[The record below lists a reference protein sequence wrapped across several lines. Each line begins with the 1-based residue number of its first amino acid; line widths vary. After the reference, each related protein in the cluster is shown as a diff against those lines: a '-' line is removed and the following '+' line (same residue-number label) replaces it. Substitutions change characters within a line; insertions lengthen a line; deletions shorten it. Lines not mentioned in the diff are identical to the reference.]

1 MCVTGIA
8 NSNQEE
14 DKKMQ
19 RTRSHW
25 VAALVLGSTLLA
37 TVAARAA
44 DTPSSGQ
51 PTDRPHR
58 MSRFQQALSLTGEQ
72 MQAIRDVHAR
82 HADSRKQLWQ
92 SLRQARLDLR
102 KLALNGAD
110 AAAIQAKSAEVS
122 QLWSQQVAMNVQT
135 LQEISPI
142 LTPEQRDKLAQIGE
156 GGHGHR
162 RMHKQQQ
169 S

>member
-1 MCVTGIA
+1 
-8 NSNQEE
+8 
-14 DKKMQ
+14 MQ

-25 VAALVLGSTLLA
+25 VVALVLGSTLLA

-44 DTPSSGQ
+44 DTPTSDQ

-58 MSRFQQALSLTGEQ
+58 MSRFQHALNLTDEQ

-82 HADSRKQLWQ
+82 HADGRKQLWQ

-102 KLALNGAD
+102 KLALTGGD

-122 QLWSQQVAMNVQT
+122 QLWGQQVAMNVQT

-142 LTPEQRDKLAQIGE
+142 LTADQRDKLAQMGE
-156 GGHGHR
+156 GGHGRGHR
-162 RMHKQQQ
+162 HMHKRQQG
-169 S
+169 